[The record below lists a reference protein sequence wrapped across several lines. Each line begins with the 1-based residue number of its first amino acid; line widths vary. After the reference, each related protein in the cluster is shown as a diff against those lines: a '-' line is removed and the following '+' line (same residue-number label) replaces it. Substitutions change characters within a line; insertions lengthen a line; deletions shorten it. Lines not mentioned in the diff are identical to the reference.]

1 MANINLMSEKR
12 PTKQKKRVA
21 SAPEESQAPVILF
34 AAIVAVTLAGLV
46 FWWIRLNGKIDDM
59 NRKIAEAEA
68 EKKRL
73 EAIIKQVQEFQR
85 QKELLEKKIN
95 IIGEL
100 KAKQSGPV
108 HLLDEISSS
117 VPEFLWLTLLKQI
130 GSEIQVHGEAT
141 NIIAI
146 TNFVG
151 NLEKSPWFKD
161 TDLRDTRQ
169 LNTTSGYEFNVI
181 TIFQIPQPKKPA
193 VGEPGA
199 EPGTPG
205 APAPGTGEAPA
216 GTTPAAPAPATGETK
231 S

>member
-1 MANINLMSEKR
+1 MANINLMSEKK

-34 AAIVAVTLAGLV
+34 AAIVAVTLAVLV
-46 FWWIRLNGKIDDM
+46 FWWLHLNGKIAEMDK
-59 NRKIAEAEA
+59 KIAEAEA

-100 KAKQSGPV
+100 KARQSGPV

-130 GSEIQVHGEAT
+130 GNEIQLRGQAT

-146 TNFVG
+146 TNLVG
-151 NLEKSPWFKD
+151 NLEKSAWFKD
-161 TDLRDTRQ
+161 TELKS
-169 LNTTSGYEFNVI
+169 TTQIVMGTGGYEFFV
-181 TIFQIPQPKKPA
+181 TSIFQVPVPKKPA
-193 VGEPGA
+193 AAEPGA
-199 EPGTPG
+199 DG
-205 APAPGTGEAPA
+205 AAPPPAAPGTVA
-216 GTTPAAPAPATGETK
+216 GAGPAPAPATGETK